1 MSDLHCNCSF
11 RGLFGP
17 PLPFALL
24 EEELPIANLSAEHF
38 QVHNYTLTLADPN
51 PNPNPNRNPNP
62 NQVHNYMRPEA
73 GAVKDAL
80 VEPDPRRHLYFKS
93 AFVMSHPMGDW
104 HSAFKNIRPT
114 QSKKV
119 AGAMLY

>member
-38 QVHNYTLTLADPN
+38 QVHNYILTLAITLTLTLTLSLALALALTLTLTRNPDATPTPTPN
-51 PNPNPNRNPNP
+51 P
-62 NQVHNYMRPEA
+62 
-73 GAVKDAL
+73 
-80 VEPDPRRHLYFKS
+80 EP
-93 AFVMSHPMGDW
+93 
-104 HSAFKNIRPT
+104 
-114 QSKKV
+114 
-119 AGAMLY
+119 